1 MPLILGALDSSGS
14 AILKIRVAGSNPAR
28 EYAAVIDT
36 GFNAFVAMPIGAMI
50 DLGLRSEGAARVV
63 LGDGSTIDNLVARG
77 AVSVGSRT
85 EVCDILLDENS
96 TDVLVGLSLLRAFK
110 LALII
115 TGTVVLLYDEQETLA
130 TVAAFMNTLPAEL
143 PDTRPSSSSV

>member
-1 MPLILGALDSSGS
+1 MALILGAFDSFGS
-14 AILKIRVAGSNPAR
+14 AFLKIRVAGAHAER

-36 GFNAFVAMPIGAMI
+36 GFNAFVAMPIAAMI
-50 DLGLRSEGAARVV
+50 ELGLKSEAAARVT

-77 AVSVGSRT
+77 SVTVGSRAQT
-85 EVCDILLDENS
+85 CDILLDENS

-115 TGTVVLLYDEQETLA
+115 TEKVVLLYDEHETPV
-130 TVAAFMNTLPAEL
+130 TVADFMNTLPEQ
-143 PDTRPSSSSV
+143 T

>member
-1 MPLILGALDSSGS
+1 MALILGAFDNSGS
-14 AILKIRVAGSNPAR
+14 ATIKIRVAGVNSKR

-50 DLGLRSEGAARVV
+50 DLGLRSEGAARVT
-63 LGDGSTIDNLVARG
+63 LGDGTTIDNLVARG
-77 AVSVGSRT
+77 SVTVGSRT
-85 EVCDILLDENS
+85 ETCDILLDENS

-115 TGTVVLLYDEQETLA
+115 TETLVLLYDEHETPA
-130 TVAAFMNTLPAEL
+130 TVAAYMNTLP
-143 PDTRPSSSSV
+143 S